1 MKTLV
6 TIICL
11 GLTILV
17 GCATP
22 YQSKGFRGGYSEVQ
36 LDANTFRVNFI
47 GNGNT
52 SRERVDVFLL
62 YRCAELTALRG
73 YDYFILLSEESEN
86 RTESYTTPGTFQATT
101 THTGY
106 TSTTTGQVTPGE
118 TISVRKYGG
127 VAMIKMFKGDKPA
140 DHPAA

>member
-1 MKTLV
+1 M
-6 TIICL
+6 
-11 GLTILV
+11 
-17 GCATP
+17 
-22 YQSKGFRGGYSEVQ
+22 
-36 LDANTFRVNFI
+36 
-47 GNGNT
+47 
-52 SRERVDVFLL
+52 
-62 YRCAELTALRG
+62 TALRG

-118 TISVRKYGG
+118 TTSVRKYGG

-140 DHPAA
+140 DHPAAYNAEELMGFLQQQYSDLKPAPPSN